1 MNNKI
6 LQVVALVLVIGGFVV
21 LTLKDKDVSSFIGLV
36 TPVLAALFV
45 VGHLNEQDKTLGQ
58 IQEQTNGVLT
68 RKIKD
73 AVAAAL
79 AEMQGKDDT
88 L

>member
-1 MNNKI
+1 MQNKI
-6 LQVVALVLVIGGFVV
+6 LQIVTLILVIGGFVV

-45 VGHLNEQDKTLGQ
+45 VGRLNEQDHVLNK
-58 IQEQTNGVLT
+58 ISEQTNGVLAK
-68 RKIKD
+68 KIED
-73 AVAAAL
+73 AVANAL
-79 AEMQGKDDT
+79 AKLRGDDS

>member
-6 LQVVALVLVIGGFVV
+6 LQIVALVLVIGGFVV

-45 VGHLNEQDKTLGQ
+45 VGHLNEQDKTLTQ

-79 AEMQGKDDT
+79 AEMQGKDGT